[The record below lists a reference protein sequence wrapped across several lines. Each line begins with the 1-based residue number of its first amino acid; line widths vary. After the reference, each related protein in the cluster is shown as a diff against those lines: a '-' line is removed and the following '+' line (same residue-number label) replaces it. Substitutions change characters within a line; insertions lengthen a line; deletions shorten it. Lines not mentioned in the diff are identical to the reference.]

1 MYHYTNY
8 LDTHYE
14 ETKETKE
21 TKEKKV
27 DNTKINELIDKV
39 IELEQGI
46 SNVSNLINKYLE
58 KDLEKV
64 D

>member
-8 LDTHYE
+8 IDEHYND
-14 ETKETKE
+14 TKETKK
-21 TKEKKV
+21 TTV
-27 DNTKINELIDKV
+27 DNTKINELIEKV